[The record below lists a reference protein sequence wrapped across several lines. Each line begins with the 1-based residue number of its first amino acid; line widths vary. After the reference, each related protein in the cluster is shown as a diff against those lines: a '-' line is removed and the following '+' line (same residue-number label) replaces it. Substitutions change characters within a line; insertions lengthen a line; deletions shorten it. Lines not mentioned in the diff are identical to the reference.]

1 MKKGT
6 IKAYFGRKVGDY
18 CPRHNITS
26 QWITPEQA
34 NRNLDQRK
42 NDNENQIHK
51 RNMELLQYEFRVKEA
66 EYNYQLK
73 AELIKAAQKRPEV
86 ASEIVEAISQRI
98 SQPEYIVSDEY
109 TKYLEGTTNG
119 QVNIDNKRNG
129 EIIQMPTKGRKE

>member
-1 MKKGT
+1 M
-6 IKAYFGRKVGDY
+6 
-18 CPRHNITS
+18 
-26 QWITPEQA
+26 
-34 NRNLDQRK
+34 
-42 NDNENQIHK
+42 
-51 RNMELLQYEFRVKEA
+51 LQYEFRVKEA